1 LKKNFLSVLKII
13 FFLAIGIFFI
23 WIFLRKLTPIQKT
36 EIWQS
41 FVHADYTW
49 VIVSIFVGI
58 LSHVVRALRWNI
70 LIETLGYKPKI
81 ANTFFA
87 VMIGYLANMA
97 LPRLGEVTRC
107 GVLNKY
113 EKVPINKS
121 FGTVI
126 VERSVDMVVFLILF
140 FLNLIIFFDK
150 LNVYVQEK
158 IYAPLGEKFNLS
170 DKAGSYLIGFV
181 IIVVIFGGIYFL
193 LRSRIQ
199 KLIIYQKVKEILAG
213 LWKGLWSVSKIKKP
227 WTFIF
232 QSVLIWFLYYL
243 MVYLCFFSLTETNH
257 LGIGAALSL
266 LIFGSI
272 GIMVVQG
279 GIGIYPVIVAETLV
293 IYQVISTV
301 GYALGWLIWSAQT
314 LMIVIAGIL
323 SLILL
328 PILNKTKNAKA

>member
-1 LKKNFLSVLKII
+1 
-13 FFLAIGIFFI
+13 
-23 WIFLRKLTPIQKT
+23 LTPIQKA

-49 VIVSIFVGI
+49 VIVSVFVGI
-58 LSHVVRALRWNI
+58 ISHVVRALRWNI

-81 ANTFFA
+81 TNTFFA

-113 EKVPINKS
+113 ENVPINKS

-158 IYAPLGEKFNLS
+158 VYEPLGEKFNLNE
-170 DKAGSYLIGFV
+170 KASMYLFVFV
-181 IIVVIFGGIYFL
+181 IVFSLIAGIYFL
-193 LRSRIQ
+193 FRKKIHKLRV
-199 KLIIYQKVKEILAG
+199 YQKVKELLAG

-232 QSVLIWFLYYL
+232 QSVLIWFLYYM
-243 MVYLCFFSLTETNH
+243 MVYLCFFSLTETNQ
-257 LGIGAALSL
+257 LGLGAALSL

-293 IYQVISTV
+293 IYQVMSTV
-301 GYALGWLIWSAQT
+301 GYALGWLIWTAQT

-328 PILNKTKNAKA
+328 PILNNTKNAKA

>member
-1 LKKNFLSVLKII
+1 MKKNIISLLKII
-13 FFLAIGIFFI
+13 FFLTIGVFFI
-23 WIFLRKLTPIQKT
+23 WIFLSKLTPDQKT

-41 FVHADYTW
+41 FVYADYTW
-49 VIVSIFVGI
+49 VILSILIGI
-58 LSHVVRALRWNI
+58 TSHIVRALRWNI

-81 ANTFFA
+81 SNTFFA

-113 EKVPINKS
+113 EKVPVNKS

-126 VERSVDMVVFLILF
+126 VERSVDMVVFFVLF

-150 LNVYVQEK
+150 INIYVQEK
-158 IYAPLGEKFNLS
+158 VYAPLGKKFEFGESIVL
-170 DKAGSYLIGFV
+170 YLLV
-181 IIVVIFGGIYFL
+181 FL
-193 LRSRIQ
+193 LVFALFAGLFFVLRKRLQ
-199 KLIIYQKVKEILAG
+199 KFRFYQKVTDILVG
-213 LWKGLWSVSKIKKP
+213 LWHGLWSVTKIKKP

-232 QSVLIWFLYYL
+232 QSVLIWVLYYL
-243 MVYLCFFSLTETNH
+243 MVYLCFFSLPETTH
-257 LGIGAALSL
+257 LGWDAALSL

-279 GIGIYPVIVAETLV
+279 GIGIYPVIIAETLV
-293 IYQVISTV
+293 IYHVASTT
-301 GYALGWLIWSAQT
+301 GYALGWLIWTAQT
-314 LMIVIAGIL
+314 LMIVIAGVL

-328 PILNKTKNAKA
+328 PLLNKPKNEKT